1 MIEITRFKENDIGTW
16 GELFWN
22 GFKCYTFEPAGPDT
36 TERGKDRRIP
46 QKIYNLRWHNSNKK
60 KKKMPHLYNDLVPK
74 DRYILIHNGNFPD
87 HTEGCILLGRT
98 LDKNGVLN
106 SKEVFEKF
114 RTLLLDIYG
123 SESLDIKVDIL
134 NDFGR

>member
-1 MIEITRFKENDIGTW
+1 
-16 GELFWN
+16 
-22 GFKCYTFEPAGPDT
+22 
-36 TERGKDRRIP
+36 
-46 QKIYNLRWHNSNKK
+46 
-60 KKKMPHLYNDLVPK
+60 MPHLYNDLVPK